1 MQRRDRAQWKALFVE
16 QEASG
21 LSAQQFCRDKK
32 LCAKYFSLRKR
43 QLGGEPASAFVRVQ
57 QRQAVVPVV
66 TPAPVSLSLSVR
78 HRDCVLQFP
87 HLPDPVFLARL
98 LSALA

>member
-1 MQRRDRAQWKALFVE
+1 MQRRDRAQWQALFVE

-43 QLGGEPASAFVRVQ
+43 QLVCAPVSAFVRAQ
-57 QRQAVVPVV
+57 LRSAVVPVIP
-66 TPAPVSLSLSVR
+66 PAQIALSLSVR
-78 HRDCVLQFP
+78 HRDCVLQFS

-98 LSALA
+98 MSALA

>member
-1 MQRRDRAQWKALFVE
+1 MQKRSREQWQALFVD

-32 LCAKYFSLRKR
+32 LCAQYFSLRKR
-43 QLGGEPASAFVRVQ
+43 QLGCAPASAFVRVQ
-57 QRQAVVPVV
+57 LRQAVVPVM
-66 TPAPVSLSLSVR
+66 TPAQIALSLSVR
-78 HRDCVLQFP
+78 HRDGVLQFS

-98 LSALA
+98 MSALT